1 MKSNT
6 KKRQAEQEITK
17 WINQERLISI
27 SKGFQ
32 GMAQIVIDEID
43 KGSDIQKIKEICEW
57 YISNS
62 DKAVEKTIT

>member
-6 KKRQAEQEITK
+6 KKRQAEQEVTK
-17 WINQERLISI
+17 WVNQERLISI

-43 KGSDIQKIKEICEW
+43 KGSGIQKIKEICER

-62 DKAVEKTIT
+62 DKAVEKAIT